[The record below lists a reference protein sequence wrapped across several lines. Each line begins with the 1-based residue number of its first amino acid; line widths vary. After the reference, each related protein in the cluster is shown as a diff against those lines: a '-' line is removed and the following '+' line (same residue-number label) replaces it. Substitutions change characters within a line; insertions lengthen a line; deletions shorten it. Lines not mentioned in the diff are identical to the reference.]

1 MPPEIARAL
10 DEMAEIA
17 VDDWQEQRHAHEV
30 SVNDICDGCGKPW
43 NSEYHFG
50 RTCISGNEREDE

>member
-30 SVNDICDGCGKPW
+30 VVVDVDDTDDDGDL
-43 NSEYHFG
+43 
-50 RTCISGNEREDE
+50 RTVVR